1 MKNLPIRVFSSTDL
15 SLIAEVDWY
24 EDAYFTRSL
33 TGYGKFSISIN
44 YNITNAQLFTKGSM
58 VQFGNSDHRI
68 GFIDEIQKGIDEGG
82 KGSQKLTITGFEAK
96 SVFSRRIVIPA
107 SGNDYY
113 IQDAV
118 VETVMK
124 NTVLDQCGASAVT
137 ARKFALLNVATD
149 LGRGTSYQL
158 QAFNTSLSD
167 HLTTA
172 AESQSPYIGF
182 EVYFDEVNKKLVFD
196 VIVGK
201 DRRSSQVIN
210 PRVCFSSEY
219 DTLKSATITDQYSG
233 FKNVV
238 YVGGQG
244 DGADKT
250 IVKTTE
256 TVEATDLVRRETYL
270 DKSNLQTTSAL
281 TNAGTS
287 QLNALAQAILTV
299 DAQALVTSQYKIFTD
314 YDIGDLV
321 NIKEYGALFDAQIT
335 EAQESWAY
343 GKYEVSLTFGK
354 QAPSIVSMV
363 TATASSLGQ
372 SNTSKASIGWKSAY
386 QEYVMTADRTQQYID
401 IVNDVLIL
409 SGTMTSNQTLT
420 LQAPDSAYVGRKQ
433 YSILVT
439 ATGGKNITITTGVS
453 GKTAIVLVSG
463 TVPYLSQIF
472 VDDTGNVTYIHNP
485 TPGQKAALAGTSGT
499 PSATN
504 PYVTLQGNRKVFASY
519 KMSTSKPSG
528 PTQPIDFNTLV
539 SDTFTAVT
547 TGSAW
552 KFTVPAGHDGV
563 YGITGWHFSGTNN
576 IYVYVNGTNTALVG
590 CSVAGVS
597 GQTFCHHIYL
607 TAGQY
612 IDFRTTNGSTVSVD
626 SLVQICEIGMN

>member
-1 MKNLPIRVFSSTDL
+1 
-15 SLIAEVDWY
+15 
-24 EDAYFTRSL
+24 
-33 TGYGKFSISIN
+33 
-44 YNITNAQLFTKGSM
+44 
-58 VQFGNSDHRI
+58 
-68 GFIDEIQKGIDEGG
+68 
-82 KGSQKLTITGFEAK
+82 
-96 SVFSRRIVIPA
+96 
-107 SGNDYY
+107 
-113 IQDAV
+113 
-118 VETVMK
+118 
-124 NTVLDQCGASAVT
+124 
-137 ARKFALLNVATD
+137 
-149 LGRGTSYQL
+149 
-158 QAFNTSLSD
+158 
-167 HLTTA
+167 
-172 AESQSPYIGF
+172 
-182 EVYFDEVNKKLVFD
+182 
-196 VIVGK
+196 
-201 DRRSSQVIN
+201 
-210 PRVCFSSEY
+210 
-219 DTLKSATITDQYSG
+219 
-233 FKNVV
+233 
-238 YVGGQG
+238 
-244 DGADKT
+244 
-250 IVKTTE
+250 
-256 TVEATDLVRRETYL
+256 
-270 DKSNLQTTSAL
+270 LQTTSAL

-409 SGTMTSNQTLT
+409 SGTMTANQTLT

-433 YSILVT
+433 YSILIT

-612 IDFRTTNGSTVSVD
+612 IDFRTTNGSTVTAD